1 MSTLQSQLDSLASS
15 FAERIVDLIRGS
27 SLEELS
33 AGGGA
38 TVGNGRGVRADKPTA
53 FSSSAAARDAVSKVP
68 QTPAPRPARAN
79 GRLPRRSAGEIQ
91 AMLGKVVGL
100 VKKHKDG
107 LRAEEIRTSLGM
119 LSKEMPR
126 ILKEGV
132 STKKLTTKGQKRAT
146 TYFGR

>member
-1 MSTLQSQLDSLASS
+1 MSTLHSQLDSLARS
-15 FAERIVDLIRGS
+15 FAEQIIDVIRGS
-27 SLEELS
+27 SLQELS

-38 TVGNGRGVRADKPTA
+38 TAERVRSAERPTA
-53 FSSSAAARDAVSKVP
+53 FASSGAARRAVSNA
-68 QTPAPRPARAN
+68 TPAPAPKPARAN

-91 AMLGKVVGL
+91 AMLGKVIGL

-107 LRAEEIRTSLGM
+107 LRAEEIRTNLGM

-132 STKKLTTKGQKRAT
+132 STKKLSTKGQKRAT
-146 TYFGR
+146 TYFAK